1 MAECEC
7 NIAAMFP
14 HLGGHGII
22 SANLRS
28 NTQIIITS
36 ELQILIGP
44 SLGELSI
51 TGYAATGEI
60 FECPGRA
67 GVSYEWVQKYDCLA
81 DKIYFVPRGG
91 DRAYIEG
98 EVSSSVDITSIL
110 TSTGFSAS
118 ASSGPHTVYL
128 DSRHEDGHSFSYS
141 AGPIAVTGRDVDL
154 SIISS
159 LLPNGDAYLTTFSWE
174 QTPPNIP
181 TVSYSFIFAGQK

>member
-1 MAECEC
+1 MAICEC

-14 HLGGHGII
+14 HLGGYGII

-28 NTQIIITS
+28 NTQIIITT
-36 ELQILIGP
+36 ERQILVGP

-51 TGYAATGEI
+51 TGYAVTDER

-67 GVSYEWVQKYDCLA
+67 GVSYEWIQKYDCLA
-81 DKIYFVPRGG
+81 DKTYFVPSRG
-91 DRAYIEG
+91 DKAFIEG
-98 EVSSSVDITSIL
+98 EVSSSISITSIL

-128 DSRHEDGHSFSYS
+128 DSKHEDGYDFSYD
-141 AGPIAVTGRDVDL
+141 GHPIAVTGRDT
-154 SIISS
+154 SAGIIGD
-159 LLPNGDAYLTTFSWE
+159 LLPAGTAYLTTFSWE

>member
-14 HLGGHGII
+14 YLGGYGII

-28 NTQIIITS
+28 NTQIIITT
-36 ELQILIGP
+36 ENQILIGP

-51 TGYAATGEI
+51 TGYAYTNEA

-67 GVSYEWVQKYDCLA
+67 GVSYEWIQKYDCLA
-81 DKIYFVPRGG
+81 DKIYFVPRSGE
-91 DRAYIEG
+91 RAFVEG
-98 EVSSSVDITSIL
+98 SVSNTINITSIL

-128 DSRHEDGHSFSYS
+128 NSTHRDGYDFYYN
-141 AGPIAVTGRDVDL
+141 GPPIAVTGKDTSPGIINNLL
-154 SIISS
+154 S
-159 LLPNGDAYLTTFSWE
+159 NGDAYLTNFSWE